1 MESIQARIA
10 EMEAQLEYWS
20 AKLAELLAMTH
31 AVEDAL
37 DSGVESPLPRF
48 EPSFETLEN

>member
-20 AKLAELLAMTH
+20 ARLAELLATTH

-37 DSGVESPLPRF
+37 EVGVESASHEL
-48 EPSFETLEN
+48 EPSFEKLKN